1 MTKVLEAH
9 WVWRQYPRQIASDL
23 SQYHHRHIKE
33 WHDGTMSSY
42 ELLELLEFMPERGS
56 FKSAARGA
64 EYSEEE
70 KFLAQIANELMVLRS
85 AYVPGVKAEEYGSTI
100 FLSPAKI
107 KDLIA
112 QESRQTEVRDDFYS
126 FASRAG
132 VRFPDS
138 PEDDG
143 DDDDDD

>member
-1 MTKVLEAH
+1 
-9 WVWRQYPRQIASDL
+9 
-23 SQYHHRHIKE
+23 
-33 WHDGTMSSY
+33 MSSY
-42 ELLELLEFMPERGS
+42 ELLELLEFMPERGA
-56 FKSAARGA
+56 FKSAVRGD

-70 KFLAQIANELMVLRS
+70 KFLAQIANEIMVLRS
-85 AYVPGVKAEEYGSTI
+85 AYVPGVKAEEYGSQV

-112 QESRQTEVRDDFYS
+112 QESRQTEVRDDFYA
-126 FASRAG
+126 FATRAG

-138 PEDDG
+138 SGDDG